1 LSSPG
6 ELTGG
11 PVPEPTGPPAWRKL
25 LGFAL
30 LPGIAAI
37 SPLVVLPLIARS
49 VGDIGWA
56 SALSGEVIGT
66 FAAIALAFGWT
77 TIGPAMVAVGSDERR
92 GELYRQSLVVRG
104 IMAAITLPITVIVC
118 ASIAGEGH
126 ELLAALMGLQG
137 ALIATSFTWFAVG
150 LGHPGAI
157 AVYDAVPR
165 VVAAVLSAVAIGFG
179 APAIVFPLGG
189 ITVTIIGTALYSSR
203 VLRRL
208 PAAWPS
214 MRRVPGL
221 FRTALPVALSEG
233 GIGAYSS
240 VPTPLVTVTASPAD
254 AAGYATADKLLK
266 LGQFL
271 PITLA
276 NAFQNWTAEV
286 VAEQRARRLR
296 FAISAHLALG
306 LSGWLILATVGSWGS
321 RLLFG
326 DAAAPTELLLP
337 IGLAFTCYTVRTAMV
352 RLVLFPAGFART
364 VLAGTLVGSAVG
376 LPVLIIGT
384 FSIGPLGTALG
395 YALIELVSL
404 VWLIRRTREGYLRI
418 TETS

>member
-1 LSSPG
+1 MGSAS
-6 ELTGG
+6 
-11 PVPEPTGPPAWRKL
+11 GPPAWRKL

-77 TIGPAMVAVGSDERR
+77 TIGPSMVAVGSDQRR

-104 IMAAITLPITVIVC
+104 MMAAITLPLTVVLC
-118 ASIAGEGH
+118 VSIAGEGY

-157 AVYDAVPR
+157 AVYDAIPR
-165 VVAAVLSAVAIGFG
+165 VIAAVLSAVAIGFG

-189 ITVTIIGTALYSSR
+189 IAVTIIGTSLYSSR
-203 VLRRL
+203 VLRRF
-208 PAAWPS
+208 PSAWPS
-214 MRRVPGL
+214 LRQVPGL
-221 FRTALPVALSEG
+221 LRAASPVALSEG

-240 VPTPLVTVTASPAD
+240 VPTPLVTVTASPTD

-271 PITLA
+271 PITLS

-286 VAEQRARRLR
+286 VGEQRARRLR
-296 FAISAHLALG
+296 FAMAAHLALG
-306 LSGWLILATVGSWGS
+306 LVGWLMLATLGSWAS

-326 DAAAPTELLLP
+326 DAAAPTELLVP
-337 IGLAFTCYTVRTAMV
+337 IGLAFACYTMRTAMV

-364 VLAGTLVGSAVG
+364 VMVATLIGSAIG
-376 LPVLIIGT
+376 LPVLVVGT
-384 FSIGPLGTALG
+384 FTVGPLGAALG
-395 YALIELVSL
+395 YALIEFVSL
-404 VWLIRRTREGYLRI
+404 LWLVRRTLQGYRLI
-418 TETS
+418 TITG